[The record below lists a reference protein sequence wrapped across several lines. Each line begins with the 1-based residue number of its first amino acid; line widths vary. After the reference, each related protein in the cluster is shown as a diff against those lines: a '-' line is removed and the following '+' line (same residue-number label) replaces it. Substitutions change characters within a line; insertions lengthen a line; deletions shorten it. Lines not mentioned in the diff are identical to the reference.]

1 VASPRRRPPALSP
14 SFGERAAVLGYK
26 AGSRLAN
33 ALPGPVA
40 SGLARSLAVPFA
52 LSLRSRRLM
61 IGRHLQRVYGGSLS
75 GWELEVKITQAFD
88 SYARYWMESFR
99 LSSTDRAALEAGMSW
114 EGVAHVEA
122 GYEAG
127 NGVLMAL
134 PHLGGWDFGGA
145 WFASAG
151 YPATVVVE
159 SLEPPELFEW
169 FAELRRHVGLTVVP
183 HGPAAGQA
191 VLKALKRNELVGLV
205 CDRDLERTG
214 VEVEFFGERTTLP
227 AGPATLALRTGAVL
241 LPTAVY
247 FEGSGHHGIVRPPIP
262 VERSGEGLRADVARI
277 TQLLADE
284 LAALI
289 RRAPEQWH
297 LLQPNWPSDYEL
309 LGMGTDTPKPPR
321 VSAP

>member
-1 VASPRRRPPALSP
+1 
-14 SFGERAAVLGYK
+14 
-26 AGSRLAN
+26 
-33 ALPGPVA
+33 
-40 SGLARSLAVPFA
+40 
-52 LSLRSRRLM
+52 M
-61 IGRHLQRVYGGSLS
+61 IGRHLQRVHGGSLS
-75 GWELEVKITQAFD
+75 GWELERKIAQAFD

-99 LSSTDRAALEAGMSW
+99 LSQTDRAALESAMSW
-114 EGVAHVEA
+114 EGVGHVE
-122 GYEAG
+122 EALAKG
-127 NGVLMAL
+127 RGVIMTL

-183 HGPAAGQA
+183 HGPKAGAA
-191 VLKALKRNELVGLV
+191 VLSALKRNELVGLV
-205 CDRDLERTG
+205 CDRDLARTG

-227 AGPATLALRTGAVL
+227 AGPATLALRTGAAL

-247 FEGSGHHGIVRPPIP
+247 FEGSGHRGVVRPPIP
-262 VERSGEGLRADVARI
+262 VERSGDGLRADVARI
-277 TQLLADE
+277 TQLVALE
-284 LAALI
+284 LEALI

-309 LGMGTDTPKPPR
+309 LEIPTPPR